1 MSYDPTSE
9 GERAKRAVVGLG
21 EAIVVSGD
29 GVGVACTLFKNHKN
43 TQEKYFGYYILYIF
57 EIRYACQN
65 R

>member
-9 GERAKRAVVGLG
+9 GERAS
-21 EAIVVSGD
+21 EASSG
-29 GVGVACTLFKNHKN
+29 GVGGGDCSERRSGGCGVHHKK